1 MRDTAEK
8 ILALDENNIEALQ
21 IFGKAN
27 VELGKKEENSCQQIQ
42 VGIKYLE
49 KALTLCR
56 NDFEEVRSQ
65 FEAKLVREVRIAEKI
80 ASMKQLYTEQNQ
92 KESVLLDLKNKMKTL
107 DKLRILFK
115 VPKAERADLKLL
127 QKQITD
133 KYNAEAV
140 KDIKKLNVPDHLVC
154 LISGEIM
161 FDPVTIESGRTF
173 EREFINMFFKSQT
186 ELMERARVEYDPDDE
201 ENQGRPFNKAD
212 YLFCP
217 VNRTPVDTTIQIPNI
232 GMRAELNEFL
242 KKNPWAFEFDPRKN
256 FNQVK
261 IWE

>member
-1 MRDTAEK
+1 MRDTANQ

-27 VELGKKEENSCQQIQ
+27 VELGKKEENSCQLIQ
-42 VGIKYLE
+42 VGIKNLE
-49 KALTLCR
+49 KALMQCR
-56 NDFEEVRSQ
+56 NGSKQVRSQ
-65 FEAKLVREVRIAEKI
+65 FEAKLARELRIAEKI

-92 KESVLLDLKNKMKTL
+92 KENVLLDLKNKMKAL

-127 QKQITD
+127 QRQITD
-133 KYNAEAV
+133 KYNAEEV
-140 KDIKKLNVPDHLVC
+140 KNIKQLNVPEHLVC

-173 EREFINMFFKSQT
+173 EKEFIEMFFKNQT

-201 ENQGRPFNKAD
+201 ESQGRPFNEAD

-217 VNRTPVDTTIQIPNI
+217 VNRTPVDTEIQIPNM
-232 GMRAELNEFL
+232 GMRAELDKFL